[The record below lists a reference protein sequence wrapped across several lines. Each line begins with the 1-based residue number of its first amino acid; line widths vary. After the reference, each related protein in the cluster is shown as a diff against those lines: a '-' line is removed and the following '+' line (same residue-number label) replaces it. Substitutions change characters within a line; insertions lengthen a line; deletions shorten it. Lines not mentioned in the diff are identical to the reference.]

1 MDFFKFLI
9 SKTFLKNLIAAII
22 LTFLLVFALK
32 LYLNSYTN
40 HNDYHLVPEL
50 KGKSIEQANKILKD
64 RKMKMVI
71 IDTLEYNPEYPKFS
85 VVEQEPRKG
94 DKVKLGRKIYVK
106 INNGAYSNISFP
118 NILGKTERQAKTL
131 LKTSG
136 LRIGKITKRPYFAEI
151 VLKAICQKDTL
162 KAGMPIPKT
171 SKIDLIIGDGKTS
184 VEGSN
189 NDESSNNGNEGEA
202 EKDKQVEKVLNDVLG
217 N

>member
-71 IDTLEYNPEYPKFS
+71 IDTLEYNPDYPKFS

-151 VLKAICQKDTL
+151 VLKAIHQKDTL

>member
-71 IDTLEYNPEYPKFS
+71 IDTLEYNPDYPKFS

-151 VLKAICQKDTL
+151 VLKAIHQKDTL

-189 NDESSNNGNEGEA
+189 NDESSNNGNEGE
-202 EKDKQVEKVLNDVLG
+202 KDKQVEKVLNNVLG

>member
-71 IDTLEYNPEYPKFS
+71 IDTLEYNPDYPKFS

-151 VLKAICQKDTL
+151 VLKAIHQKDTL

-189 NDESSNNGNEGEA
+189 NDESSDNGNEG

>member
-71 IDTLEYNPEYPKFS
+71 IDTLEYNPDYPKFS

-94 DKVKLGRKIYVK
+94 DKVKLERKIYVK

-151 VLKAICQKDTL
+151 VLKAIHQKDTL

>member
-71 IDTLEYNPEYPKFS
+71 IDTLEYNPDYPKFS

-151 VLKAICQKDTL
+151 VLKAIHQKDTL

-189 NDESSNNGNEGEA
+189 NDESSDNGNEG
-202 EKDKQVEKVLNDVLG
+202 EKDKQVEKVLNNVLG

>member
-71 IDTLEYNPEYPKFS
+71 IDTLEYNPDYPKFS

-151 VLKAICQKDTL
+151 VLKAIHQKDTL

-189 NDESSNNGNEGEA
+189 NDESSNNGNEGE
-202 EKDKQVEKVLNDVLG
+202 KDKQVEKVLNDVLG